1 MQLTRQGDYA
11 VRAVLDLAIRDL
23 YEGPG
28 TLQASQ
34 QVAKRQGIPKA
45 FLNKII
51 QALVRAGIIETLR
64 GAAGGIRLA
73 RPAKEIT
80 LRQIVEAME
89 GTIAL
94 NRCLIGPLSCDRM
107 QGCPVHPIWIRAQQ
121 AFLRELEQVTLEDI
135 ARQAAGAPAAEAG
148 DASQDM

>member
-34 QVAKRQGIPKA
+34 QVAQRQGIPKA

-51 QALVRAGIIETLR
+51 QALVRAGILETLR
-64 GAAGGIRLA
+64 GAMGGIRLA

-80 LRQIVEAME
+80 LRHIIEAVEGA
-89 GTIAL
+89 IAL

-107 QGCPVHPIWIRAQQ
+107 EGCPVHPIWIRAQE

-135 ARQAAGAPAAEAG
+135 ARQVAGVSEAK
-148 DASQDM
+148 ASEASLDL

>member
-11 VRAVLDLAIRDL
+11 VRAVLDLAIRDF

-34 QVAKRQGIPKA
+34 QVAQRQGIPKA

-135 ARQAAGAPAAEAG
+135 ARQAAGASAAEAG